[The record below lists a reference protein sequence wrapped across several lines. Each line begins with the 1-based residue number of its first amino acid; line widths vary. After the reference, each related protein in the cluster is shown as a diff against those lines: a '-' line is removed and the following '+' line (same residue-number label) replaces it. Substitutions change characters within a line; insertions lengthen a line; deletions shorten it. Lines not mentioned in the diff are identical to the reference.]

1 MDALAS
7 LKYVAF
13 TLGLQLLTDSGE
25 SWFLGF
31 FFFFHFRGCPTL
43 LTVACLFT
51 ERAQVKYLF
60 T

>member
-31 FFFFHFRGCPTL
+31 FFFSIS
-43 LTVACLFT
+43 
-51 ERAQVKYLF
+51 EDAQPC
-60 T
+60 